1 MSHIVLTF
9 YDNIVFRWIYI
20 YCFIYI
26 LKRMSFSIL
35 TFSSLSY
42 TFGHVYAFFEEFDNL
57 VYFVLGPKKIL
68 FIASPATEPK
78 QLPRP
83 KLFNCCFRN
92 KKINVILFVPGPKN
106 VKTRIHWGKND
117 IDLADSQQQTKQRDS
132 VKYVKCEDVHLIF
145 MDLKYAC
152 PSIKYNWTV
161 YQ

>member
-57 VYFVLGPKKIL
+57 VYFVLGPKKKL
-68 FIASPATEPK
+68 FIASPATEPI

-83 KLFNCCFRN
+83 KIFNCCFRN
-92 KKINVILFVPGPKN
+92 KINKCNFICSGTKKRKN
-106 VKTRIHWGKND
+106 TYSLRKKWYWSRRLPTANKTAR
-117 IDLADSQQQTKQRDS
+117 Q
-132 VKYVKCEDVHLIF
+132 C
-145 MDLKYAC
+145 
-152 PSIKYNWTV
+152 
-161 YQ
+161 